1 MDFAKTSTGFAGGGA
16 TPEDVK
22 LMRQHLPP
30 TVRIKAAGGVRTL
43 DALLEVRSI
52 GIARIGA
59 TRSAKML
66 QECKR
71 RLGLPLEAA
80 MIGARRSGLYS
91 EVIRRPP
98 DCAATVELRGK
109 KGLLE
114 DSL

>member
-52 GIARIGA
+52 GVARIGA
-59 TRSAKML
+59 TRTAKML

-71 RLGLPLEAA
+71 RLGLPLDSS
-80 MIGARRSGLYS
+80 GSGHDRRAPIWFILGGDPTASGL
-91 EVIRRPP
+91 RCDR
-98 DCAATVELRGK
+98 
-109 KGLLE
+109 
-114 DSL
+114 

>member
-52 GIARIGA
+52 GVARIGA
-59 TRSAKML
+59 TRTAKML

-71 RLGLPLEAA
+71 RLGFLWK
-80 MIGARRSGLYS
+80 
-91 EVIRRPP
+91 RP
-98 DCAATVELRGK
+98 
-109 KGLLE
+109 
-114 DSL
+114 